1 MIMIQDDPMP
11 TGADKPLRITGDPH
25 KVQVSL
31 RSAQC
36 VPLSVLFYTQFY
48 TFYAFSL
55 RLKHFISKLY
65 FFEERVSPTW
75 LCFTCRIVYPVFE
88 FSSQQARE
96 LVVKLIRDKDQGDYR
111 AGRAD
116 FGSKMGG
123 SSLDV
128 RAFFSAFQ
136 LRDSQLNL
144 LRVHL
149 SVLHFPFFLSTQVV
163 VPRFAVGIII
173 GRNGEMIKKIQ
184 NDAGVRIQFKQGKE
198 D

>member
-55 RLKHFISKLY
+55 RLKHFISKL
-65 FFEERVSPTW
+65 FIFLRSGSVR
-75 LCFTCRIVYPVFE
+75 LGCFTCRIVYPVFE

-144 LRVHL
+144 LSTFKRSSFSFL
-149 SVLHFPFFLSTQVV
+149 SVN
-163 VPRFAVGIII
+163 I
-173 GRNGEMIKKIQ
+173 GGCAQICCWHHHWQEWRDDQ
-184 NDAGVRIQFKQGKE
+184 E
-198 D
+198 DSE